1 MQHDAA
7 AADEW
12 ARHLKMILDATA
24 DTSRMLSLADN
35 AVGFSDSVHGGAASS
50 AQDAMPRLVRL
61 VRSANE
67 IAARLGE
74 PALTVPGEAPEV
86 DLRPWWSRMLEKV
99 SATARRNAA
108 GQQLETLRLE
118 ADAALQ
124 RTAVRR

>member
-1 MQHDAA
+1 MVDQE
-7 AADEW
+7 EW

-24 DTSRMLSLADN
+24 DTSRMLALAENSAGISGD
-35 AVGFSDSVHGGAASS
+35 VQGGAASS
-50 AQDAMPRLVRL
+50 AEAAMPRIVSL
-61 VRSANE
+61 VRSANA

-86 DLRPWWSRMLEKV
+86 DLRPWWSRMLDFV
-99 SATARRNAA
+99 SSTARRNTA